1 MIRRLS
7 QPIETAGWARYYD
20 ERFGQAALAVAP
32 AIAAYYETT
41 ARGGDDRSLLDVACG
56 TGQFALWFLERG
68 YSVLGTDLSEHVLRY
83 ARERAKRYVDE
94 GRASFVVADATT
106 FSVEESFGL
115 ATSLGNLV
123 NLLADTDEVRRC
135 FERVRAAVAD
145 GGTFVF
151 DAVTRKGMWE
161 GFNSVHVL
169 ETEDF
174 LFVLR
179 GVYHGGSEARSWV
192 SGVLRGN
199 DGQWE
204 RFQEKKVITLFE
216 RATILDLLR
225 TTGWSTAWPAAV
237 SELATPL
244 ADPEAYDRVLFVAS

>member
-1 MIRRLS
+1 LS
-7 QPIETAGWARYYD
+7 QPIETAGWARYYN
-20 ERFGQAALAVAP
+20 ERFAQAALAAAP

-41 ARGGDDRSLLDVACG
+41 ARGRDDRSLLDVACG

-68 YSVLGTDLSEHVLRY
+68 YSVLGIDLSEHVLRH
-83 ARERAKRYVDE
+83 AREGTRTYVDDGRAK
-94 GRASFVVADATT
+94 FVAADATAFT
-106 FSVEESFGL
+106 IEGSFGL

-123 NLLADTDEVRRC
+123 NLLADADAAGRC
-135 FERVRAAVAD
+135 FERVRAAVAA
-145 GGTFVF
+145 GGTFIF
-151 DAVTRKGMWE
+151 DAVTRRGMWE

-179 GVYHGGSEARSWV
+179 SVYHGGAEAHSWV
-192 SGVLRGN
+192 SGVVRGD

-216 RATILDLLR
+216 PEVIVELLR
-225 TTGWSTAWPAAV
+225 AAGWSSAWPAAM
-237 SELATPL
+237 SDPATPL
-244 ADPEAYDRVLFVAS
+244 DDPEAHDRVLFVAS

>member
-1 MIRRLS
+1 MTS
-7 QPIETAGWARYYD
+7 QPIETAGWAKYYD
-20 ERFGQAALAVAP
+20 EHFAQHALAAAP

-41 ARGGDDRSLLDVACG
+41 ARGRDDRSLLDIACG
-56 TGQFALWFLERG
+56 TGQFAVWFLERG
-68 YSVLGTDLSEHVLRY
+68 YTVLGLDLSEHVLRH
-83 ARERAKRYVDE
+83 ARDRARGYVDD
-94 GRASFVVADATT
+94 GRADFLAADATAFT
-106 FSVEESFGL
+106 VDRSFGL

-123 NLLADTDEVRRC
+123 NLLADADAVGRC
-135 FERVRAAVAD
+135 FERVRAAVAT

-179 GVYHGGSEARSWV
+179 GVYHGGAEARSWV
-192 SGVLRGN
+192 SGVVRGD
-199 DGQWE
+199 DGQWQ

-216 RATILDLLR
+216 YEVILELLR
-225 TTGWSTAWPAAV
+225 AAGWSTAWPAAM
-237 SELATPL
+237 SDPAIPL
-244 ADPEAYDRVLFVAS
+244 ENAEAHDRILFVAS

>member
-1 MIRRLS
+1 MTS
-7 QPIETAGWARYYD
+7 QPIETAGWAKYYD
-20 ERFGQAALAVAP
+20 EHFAQHALAAAP

-41 ARGGDDRSLLDVACG
+41 ARGRDDRSLLDIACG
-56 TGQFALWFLERG
+56 TGQFAVWFLERG
-68 YSVLGTDLSEHVLRY
+68 YTVLGLDLSEHVLRH
-83 ARERAKRYVDE
+83 ARDRARGYVDD
-94 GRASFVVADATT
+94 GRADFLAADATAFT
-106 FSVEESFGL
+106 VDRSFGL

-123 NLLADTDEVRRC
+123 NLLADADAVGRC
-135 FERVRAAVAD
+135 FERVRAAVAT

-179 GVYHGGSEARSWV
+179 GVYHGGAEARSWV
-192 SGVLRGN
+192 LGVVRGD

-216 RATILDLLR
+216 YEVILELLR
-225 TTGWSTAWPAAV
+225 AAGWSTAWPAAM
-237 SELATPL
+237 SDPAIPL
-244 ADPEAYDRVLFVAS
+244 ENAEAHDRILFVES

>member
-1 MIRRLS
+1 LS

-20 ERFGQAALAVAP
+20 ERFAQGALAAAP

-41 ARGGDDRSLLDVACG
+41 ARGRRDRSLLDVACG
-56 TGQFALWFLERG
+56 TGQFALWFLESG
-68 YSVLGTDLSEHVLRY
+68 YSVLGIDLSEHVLHH
-83 ARERAKRYVDE
+83 ARKRTKSYVHE
-94 GRASFVVADATT
+94 GRARFVVGDATT

-123 NLLADTDEVRRC
+123 NLLPDTDDMRRC

-179 GVYHGGSEARSWV
+179 GIYHGGTEARSWV
-192 SGVLRGN
+192 SGVVRG
-199 DGQWE
+199 DDDQWE
-204 RFQEKKVITLFE
+204 RFQEKKIITLFE
-216 RATILDLLR
+216 PDVILDLLLA
-225 TTGWSTAWPAAV
+225 TGWSTAWPARV
-237 SELATPL
+237 SDLATPVS
-244 ADPEAYDRVLFVAS
+244 DTEACDRILYVAS

>member
-1 MIRRLS
+1 VS

-20 ERFGQAALAVAP
+20 ERFAQHALAAAP
-32 AIAAYYETT
+32 AIGAYYEAT
-41 ARGGDDRSLLDVACG
+41 ARGRREDRSLLDVACG

-68 YSVLGTDLSEHVLRY
+68 YSVLGVDLSEHVLRH
-83 ARERAKRYVDE
+83 ARERARSHIDE
-94 GRASFVVADATT
+94 GRADFVAADATAFT
-106 FSVEESFGL
+106 VERSFGL

-123 NLLADTDEVRRC
+123 NLLADADDVRRC
-135 FERVRAAVAD
+135 FDRVRAAVAD

-151 DAVTRKGMWE
+151 DAVTRRGMWE

-179 GVYHGGSEARSWV
+179 GIYHGGTDARSWV
-192 SGVLRGN
+192 SGVVRGD
-199 DGQWE
+199 DGRWE

-216 RATILDLLR
+216 PDIILDLLNA
-225 TTGWSTAWPAAV
+225 TGWSTAWPATM
-237 SELATPL
+237 SDPATSL
-244 ADPEAYDRVLFVAS
+244 NDPRAHDRILFVAS

>member
-20 ERFGQAALAVAP
+20 ERFAQASVRAAP
-32 AIAAYYETT
+32 AIAAYYEGT
-41 ARGGDDRSLLDVACG
+41 ARGRHDHSLLDVACG
-56 TGQFALWFLERG
+56 TGQLALWFVERG
-68 YSVLGTDLSEHVLRY
+68 YSVLGIDLSEHVLHH
-83 ARERAKRYVDE
+83 ARERAKNYVDV
-94 GRASFVVADATT
+94 GRARFVVADATS

-123 NLLADTDEVRRC
+123 NLLAEVDDVRRC
-135 FERVRAAVAD
+135 FERVRSVVTE

-179 GVYHGGSEARSWV
+179 GIYHGGTEARSWV
-192 SGVLRGN
+192 SGVARN
-199 DGQWE
+199 DDGQWE

-216 RATILDLLR
+216 PEVILDLLL
-225 TTGWSTAWPAAV
+225 TTGWSTAWPATV
-237 SELATPL
+237 SDLAAPVS
-244 ADPEAYDRVLFVAS
+244 DGEAYDRILYVAS